1 MPSVK
6 AGQIALEFAVF
17 KLCQTMT
24 GETKNRHKMNLVKMN
39 LAKIEPF
46 EKAVI
51 KKLAKLATVSHFCGL
66 KKAFSRNLAW
76 TNCIKFRQNI
86 SNYMKSKNP
95 EIRRFRGF
103 VELFEI

>member
-1 MPSVK
+1 MK

>member
-1 MPSVK
+1 
-6 AGQIALEFAVF
+6 
-17 KLCQTMT
+17 MT

-66 KKAFSRNLAW
+66 KKAFSRNLAR
-76 TNCIKFRQNI
+76 TNCIKFRFYNKCWGQAM
-86 SNYMKSKNP
+86 SLAPMS
-95 EIRRFRGF
+95 
-103 VELFEI
+103 